1 MKKTFFFGNYFYG
14 VCAVALSIEATL
26 QQRITIAP
34 IIYYLLIF
42 CFTVIFYIKAYISE
56 TIGAVANERT
66 IWYVK
71 NKKQVFNTQV
81 TLISFSVIFA
91 LLLLPNILDGI
102 KLLNANSLAIVLIF
116 PTTAILYYGFST
128 KLSLRNTHWLKP
140 FIIGFVWAGLVTLFP
155 LFYNQIQSQQQLSLT
170 QTSCFL
176 FIKNMMFIS
185 VLSIMFDIKD
195 YATDYNKQLKTF
207 VVSFGLR
214 KTIFSILM
222 PLTIIGFVSF
232 IFFVIINH
240 FPIFRIVVN
249 TIPFILLLIVA
260 YSLHQRKSIFYYL
273 TIIDGLMFVKAIC
286 GVVGML
292 YF

>member
-1 MKKTFFFGNYFYG
+1 M
-14 VCAVALSIEATL
+14 ALSIEATL

>member
-1 MKKTFFFGNYFYG
+1 MKKAFFFGNYFYG

-26 QQRITIAP
+26 QQRIAIAP
-34 IIYYLLIF
+34 VIYYLLIF
-42 CFTVIFYIKAYISE
+42 CLTVIFYIKAYISE
-56 TIGAVANERT
+56 TVDTITNERT
-66 IWYVK
+66 SWYVK
-71 NKKQVFNTQV
+71 NKKQVFNTQI
-81 TLISFSVIFA
+81 TLTALSAIFG
-91 LLLLPNILDGI
+91 LLLIPNIIDGI
-102 KLLNANSLAIVLIF
+102 KLLNAKSIATILVF
-116 PTTAILYYGFST
+116 PVVALLYYGFDA

-155 LFYNQIQSQQQLSLT
+155 LFYNQIQAQQQLSLT

-214 KTIFSILM
+214 KTIFSILI

-232 IFFVIINH
+232 ICFVTINH
-240 FPIFRIVVN
+240 FPIFRIFVN
-249 TIPFILLLIVA
+249 TIPFVLLLIVA

-273 TIIDGLMFVKAIC
+273 TIIDGLMFIKAIC
-286 GVVGML
+286 GAVGML